1 MYCYNMFMFI
11 LDVDMYLRVS
21 IMNVPFNALDWYL
34 YIFIFILKFLSL
46 KLFIILYI
54 LELFLGSILKIF
66 IISKL
71 ILTIS
76 HNIIVPNTKGPFSLV
91 LIYNI
96 INLSTFKLKFHK
108 TVIIHKCETTFMKTT
123 LLNAY
128 ESQAYGK
135 PHD

>member
-1 MYCYNMFMFI
+1 MMGYTK
-11 LDVDMYLRVS
+11 
-21 IMNVPFNALDWYL
+21 
-34 YIFIFILKFLSL
+34 FIFTAYIMVVTIIYALNQQSCTFVFAPPNSVLPIFLG
-46 KLFIILYI
+46 
-54 LELFLGSILKIF
+54 LFLGSTLKIF
-66 IISKL
+66 IIFKL

-96 INLSTFKLKFHK
+96 INSSACKLKFHK

-128 ESQAYGK
+128 ESQPCGK